1 MIQNKPLLLRALAG
15 ALICIPVYASAG
27 NASYY
32 NTSTE
37 AKVFPWKKNKKK
49 ETTEEV
55 SKTDF
60 EKIASESNLV
70 SRGMFNVYAQD
81 GKYYFEIPV
90 SLLQRDML
98 VVNKLQRVPFELNDA
113 GVNRGTN
120 YETQMIRFE
129 WNKEEKKI
137 RVRQSRPLPESPEND
152 AITRSVR
159 DNFISPLIADF
170 KLEACNADS
179 TSVIIQI
186 NDIYDGSETSIN
198 NVFDNINLGT
208 SAVKD
213 LSRIMSIKA
222 FPNNIVATSELTTK
236 VREGMSAVNVT
247 VEVSSSL
254 VLLPEKPMMGRLD
267 DPKVGYFT
275 KDLLYFSDSQQKTEE
290 KKYITRWRLEPKPEN
305 REAYLRGELV
315 EPEKPIVFYIEN
327 STPYRW
333 RKYIKQGIEDWQV
346 AFERAGFKNAI
357 IAKELPPEKP
367 IVFYIENSTP
377 YRWRKYIKQGIEDWQ
392 VAFERAGFKNA
403 IIAKELPDSI
413 AANADDIN
421 YSVVTYAASSKA
433 NAMGPSILDPR
444 SGEILE
450 ADIMWWHN
458 VISMVQ
464 EWITVQTGAIDPK
477 ARGTKLPDEMMGD
490 AIRFVACHE
499 VGHSLGLRHNMM
511 GSWTFPTD
519 SLRSKS
525 FTDKMNSTASS
536 IMDYARY
543 NYVAQPGDG
552 VTAVSPHI
560 GPYDIFAIE
569 YGYRW
574 YGLPTPEAEKDVL
587 YDFLNKHNG
596 RLYKYSE
603 AQDPRSAVDPRAQ
616 NEDLG
621 DDPVRSSELGIANL
635 KRIVPEIIKWTTT
648 GEKGQT
654 YEEASR
660 LYYAVI
666 TQWNN
671 YLYHVMAN
679 IGGIYIENTTVGD
692 GVKTYTYVEK
702 EKQEASLDFL
712 LNEVLCYP
720 RWLFDTEIS
729 DYTFLLRKNPT
740 GVIEYAPSQILKNT
754 QGYIFWDLLSNDR
767 LMRMLENEL
776 KNGKKAFTVVE
787 MMDKMHNSIF
797 ATTIKGGT
805 PDVMERNLQKG
816 FLDALITAAAE
827 SEGVKIN
834 KQLTATSGNPYLFH
848 HTPWCSHNEFAIEQ
862 AERMGARRELSF
874 YGGQVNRI
882 SDAISVKRGE
892 LLRIKK
898 LLESRRNT
906 SDTAARYHYDDMI
919 LRINTALGL
928 KD

>member
-32 NTSTE
+32 NASTE

-170 KLEACNADS
+170 KLEACNTDS
-179 TSVIIQI
+179 TAVIIQI

-208 SAVKD
+208 SAIKD

-290 KKYITRWRLEPKPEN
+290 KKYITRWRLEPKPED

-357 IAKELPPEKP
+357 IAKELPD
-367 IVFYIENSTP
+367 N
-377 YRWRKYIKQGIEDWQ
+377 
-392 VAFERAGFKNA
+392 
-403 IIAKELPDSI
+403 I

-848 HTPWCSHNEFAIEQ
+848 HTPWCSHDEFAIEQ

>member
-32 NTSTE
+32 NASTE

-357 IAKELPPEKP
+357 IAKELP
-367 IVFYIENSTP
+367 
-377 YRWRKYIKQGIEDWQ
+377 
-392 VAFERAGFKNA
+392 
-403 IIAKELPDSI
+403 DSI
-413 AANADDIN
+413 AVNADDIN

-862 AERMGARRELSF
+862 AERKGARRELSF

>member
-32 NTSTE
+32 NASTE

-179 TSVIIQI
+179 TAVIIQI

-208 SAVKD
+208 SAIKD

-357 IAKELPPEKP
+357 IAKELP
-367 IVFYIENSTP
+367 
-377 YRWRKYIKQGIEDWQ
+377 
-392 VAFERAGFKNA
+392 
-403 IIAKELPDSI
+403 DSI

-464 EWITVQTGAIDPK
+464 EWITVQTGAIDPQ

-848 HTPWCSHNEFAIEQ
+848 HTPWCSHDEFAIEQ

>member
-1 MIQNKPLLLRALAG
+1 MIQNNPLLLRALAG

-32 NTSTE
+32 NASTE

-179 TSVIIQI
+179 TAVIIQI

-290 KKYITRWRLEPKPEN
+290 KKYITRWRLEPKPED

-315 EPEKPIVFYIEN
+315 E
-327 STPYRW
+327 
-333 RKYIKQGIEDWQV
+333 
-346 AFERAGFKNAI
+346 
-357 IAKELPPEKP
+357 PEKP

-848 HTPWCSHNEFAIEQ
+848 HTPWCSHDEFAIEQ

>member
-32 NTSTE
+32 NASTE

-208 SAVKD
+208 SAIKD

-290 KKYITRWRLEPKPEN
+290 KKYITRWRLEPKPED

-315 EPEKPIVFYIEN
+315 E
-327 STPYRW
+327 
-333 RKYIKQGIEDWQV
+333 
-346 AFERAGFKNAI
+346 
-357 IAKELPPEKP
+357 PEKP

-848 HTPWCSHNEFAIEQ
+848 HTPWCSHDEFAIEQ
-862 AERMGARRELSF
+862 AERMGTRRELSF

>member
-32 NTSTE
+32 NASTE

-170 KLEACNADS
+170 KQEACNADS
-179 TSVIIQI
+179 TAVIIQI

-208 SAVKD
+208 SAIKD

-290 KKYITRWRLEPKPEN
+290 KKYITRWRLEPKPED

-315 EPEKPIVFYIEN
+315 E
-327 STPYRW
+327 
-333 RKYIKQGIEDWQV
+333 
-346 AFERAGFKNAI
+346 
-357 IAKELPPEKP
+357 PEKP

-848 HTPWCSHNEFAIEQ
+848 HTPWCSHDEFAIEQ

>member
-32 NTSTE
+32 NASTE

-179 TSVIIQI
+179 TAVIIQI

-208 SAVKD
+208 SAIKD

-290 KKYITRWRLEPKPEN
+290 KKYITRWRLEPKPED

-357 IAKELPPEKP
+357 IAKELP
-367 IVFYIENSTP
+367 
-377 YRWRKYIKQGIEDWQ
+377 
-392 VAFERAGFKNA
+392 
-403 IIAKELPDSI
+403 DSI
-413 AANADDIN
+413 AANGDDIN

-587 YDFLNKHNG
+587 YDFLNEHNG

-787 MMDKMHNSIF
+787 MMDKIHNSIF

-848 HTPWCSHNEFAIEQ
+848 HTPWCSHDEFAIEQ

>member
-32 NTSTE
+32 NASTE

-60 EKIASESNLV
+60 EKIASESNLI

-170 KLEACNADS
+170 KQEACNADS
-179 TSVIIQI
+179 TAVIIQI

-208 SAVKD
+208 SAIKD

-290 KKYITRWRLEPKPEN
+290 KKYITRWRLEPKPED

-315 EPEKPIVFYIEN
+315 E
-327 STPYRW
+327 
-333 RKYIKQGIEDWQV
+333 
-346 AFERAGFKNAI
+346 
-357 IAKELPPEKP
+357 PEKP

-834 KQLTATSGNPYLFH
+834 KQLTTTSGNPYLFH
-848 HTPWCSHNEFAIEQ
+848 HTPWCSHDEFAIEQ

-898 LLESRRNT
+898 LLDSRRNT

>member
-32 NTSTE
+32 NASTE

-60 EKIASESNLV
+60 EKIASESNLI

-179 TSVIIQI
+179 TAVIIQI

-208 SAVKD
+208 SAIKD

-290 KKYITRWRLEPKPEN
+290 KKYITRWRLEPKPED

-315 EPEKPIVFYIEN
+315 E
-327 STPYRW
+327 
-333 RKYIKQGIEDWQV
+333 
-346 AFERAGFKNAI
+346 
-357 IAKELPPEKP
+357 PEKP

-574 YGLPTPEAEKDVL
+574 YGL
-587 YDFLNKHNG
+587 
-596 RLYKYSE
+596 
-603 AQDPRSAVDPRAQ
+603 
-616 NEDLG
+616 
-621 DDPVRSSELGIANL
+621 
-635 KRIVPEIIKWTTT
+635 
-648 GEKGQT
+648 
-654 YEEASR
+654 
-660 LYYAVI
+660 
-666 TQWNN
+666 
-671 YLYHVMAN
+671 
-679 IGGIYIENTTVGD
+679 
-692 GVKTYTYVEK
+692 
-702 EKQEASLDFL
+702 
-712 LNEVLCYP
+712 
-720 RWLFDTEIS
+720 
-729 DYTFLLRKNPT
+729 LRK
-740 GVIEYAPSQILKNT
+740 LK
-754 QGYIFWDLLSNDR
+754 
-767 LMRMLENEL
+767 
-776 KNGKKAFTVVE
+776 
-787 MMDKMHNSIF
+787 KMCY
-797 ATTIKGGT
+797 TI
-805 PDVMERNLQKG
+805 
-816 FLDALITAAAE
+816 
-827 SEGVKIN
+827 S
-834 KQLTATSGNPYLFH
+834 
-848 HTPWCSHNEFAIEQ
+848 
-862 AERMGARRELSF
+862 
-874 YGGQVNRI
+874 
-882 SDAISVKRGE
+882 
-892 LLRIKK
+892 
-898 LLESRRNT
+898 
-906 SDTAARYHYDDMI
+906 
-919 LRINTALGL
+919 
-928 KD
+928 

>member
-32 NTSTE
+32 NASTE

-357 IAKELPPEKP
+357 IAKELP
-367 IVFYIENSTP
+367 
-377 YRWRKYIKQGIEDWQ
+377 
-392 VAFERAGFKNA
+392 
-403 IIAKELPDSI
+403 DSI
-413 AANADDIN
+413 AVNADDIN

-848 HTPWCSHNEFAIEQ
+848 HTPWCSHDEFAIEQ

>member
-1 MIQNKPLLLRALAG
+1 MLLNRPLLHALAG
-15 ALICIPVYASAG
+15 ALLCVPIYASAG
-27 NASYY
+27 NASHC
-32 NTSTE
+32 NASTE
-37 AKVFPWKKNKKK
+37 AKVFPWKKKNKEK
-49 ETTEEV
+49 TEET

-60 EKIASESNLV
+60 EKIASEGNLI

-81 GKYYFEIPV
+81 DKYYFEIPA

-129 WNKEEKKI
+129 WNKQAKKI
-137 RVRQSRPLPESPEND
+137 MVRQSRPLPESPEHD

-170 KLEACNADS
+170 KVEACNADS
-179 TSVIIQI
+179 TSVLIQI

-213 LSRIMSIKA
+213 LSRILSIKA

-236 VREGMSAVNVT
+236 VREGMSSVNVT

-290 KKYITRWRLEPKPEN
+290 KKYITRWRLEPKPED

-346 AFERAGFKNAI
+346 AFERAGFKHAI
-357 IAKELPPEKP
+357 L
-367 IVFYIENSTP
+367 
-377 YRWRKYIKQGIEDWQ
+377 
-392 VAFERAGFKNA
+392 
-403 IIAKELPDSI
+403 AKELPDSV

-477 ARGTKLPDEMMGD
+477 ARGTKLPDDMMGD

-525 FTDKMNSTASS
+525 FTDRMNSTASS

-560 GPYDIFAIE
+560 GPYDLFAIE

-574 YGLPTPEAEKDVL
+574 YGLPTPEAEKEVL
-587 YDFLNKHNG
+587 YDFLNRHNG

-648 GEKGQT
+648 GEKGQS

-702 EKQEASLDFL
+702 EKQAASLDFL
-712 LNEVLCYP
+712 LKEVLCYP

-754 QGYIFWDLLSNDR
+754 QGYIFWDLLSNER

-834 KQLTATSGNPYLFH
+834 KQLTTTSGNPYLFH
-848 HTPWCSHNEFAIEQ
+848 HTPWCSHDEFCTEQ

-892 LLRIKK
+892 LLRIKR
-898 LLESRRNT
+898 LLEARRNT

-928 KD
+928 ND

>member
-32 NTSTE
+32 NASTE

-290 KKYITRWRLEPKPEN
+290 KKYITRWRLEPKPED

-315 EPEKPIVFYIEN
+315 E
-327 STPYRW
+327 
-333 RKYIKQGIEDWQV
+333 
-346 AFERAGFKNAI
+346 
-357 IAKELPPEKP
+357 PEKP

-848 HTPWCSHNEFAIEQ
+848 HTPWCSHDEFAIEQ

-898 LLESRRNT
+898 LLESRHNT

>member
-32 NTSTE
+32 NASTE

-170 KLEACNADS
+170 KLEACNTDS
-179 TSVIIQI
+179 TAVIIQI

-208 SAVKD
+208 SAIKD

-267 DPKVGYFT
+267 NPKVGYFT

-290 KKYITRWRLEPKPEN
+290 KKYITRWRLEPKPED

-315 EPEKPIVFYIEN
+315 E
-327 STPYRW
+327 
-333 RKYIKQGIEDWQV
+333 
-346 AFERAGFKNAI
+346 
-357 IAKELPPEKP
+357 PEKP

-525 FTDKMNSTASS
+525 FTDEMNSTASS

-587 YDFLNKHNG
+587 YDFLNEHNG

-787 MMDKMHNSIF
+787 MMDKIHNSIF

-848 HTPWCSHNEFAIEQ
+848 HTPWCSHDEFAIEQ

>member
-32 NTSTE
+32 NASTE

-170 KLEACNADS
+170 KLEACNTDS
-179 TSVIIQI
+179 TAVIIQI

-208 SAVKD
+208 SAIKD

-267 DPKVGYFT
+267 NPKVGYFT

-290 KKYITRWRLEPKPEN
+290 KKYITRWRLEPKPED

-315 EPEKPIVFYIEN
+315 E
-327 STPYRW
+327 
-333 RKYIKQGIEDWQV
+333 
-346 AFERAGFKNAI
+346 
-357 IAKELPPEKP
+357 PEKP

-587 YDFLNKHNG
+587 YDFLNEHNG

-787 MMDKMHNSIF
+787 MMDKIHNSIF

-848 HTPWCSHNEFAIEQ
+848 HTPWCSHDEFAIEQ

>member
-32 NTSTE
+32 NASTE

-179 TSVIIQI
+179 TSVIILI

-208 SAVKD
+208 SAIKD

-290 KKYITRWRLEPKPEN
+290 KKYITRWRLEPKPED

-315 EPEKPIVFYIEN
+315 E
-327 STPYRW
+327 
-333 RKYIKQGIEDWQV
+333 
-346 AFERAGFKNAI
+346 
-357 IAKELPPEKP
+357 PEKP

-499 VGHSLGLRHNMM
+499 IGHSLGLRHNMM

-848 HTPWCSHNEFAIEQ
+848 HTPWCSHDEFAIEQ

>member
-70 SRGMFNVYAQD
+70 SRGMFNAYAQD

-170 KLEACNADS
+170 KLEACNTDS
-179 TSVIIQI
+179 TAVIIQI

-208 SAVKD
+208 SAIKD

-290 KKYITRWRLEPKPEN
+290 KKYITRWRLEPKPED

-315 EPEKPIVFYIEN
+315 E
-327 STPYRW
+327 
-333 RKYIKQGIEDWQV
+333 
-346 AFERAGFKNAI
+346 
-357 IAKELPPEKP
+357 PEKP

>member
-159 DNFISPLIADF
+159 DNFISPLIADS

-315 EPEKPIVFYIEN
+315 E
-327 STPYRW
+327 
-333 RKYIKQGIEDWQV
+333 
-346 AFERAGFKNAI
+346 
-357 IAKELPPEKP
+357 PEKP

>member
-1 MIQNKPLLLRALAG
+1 MRKNIPLLVKVLAG
-15 ALICIPVYASAG
+15 VLVSIPMLMTAG
-27 NASYY
+27 NVSDYSAAPA
-32 NTSTE
+32 
-37 AKVFPWKKNKKK
+37 AKLFVFKKK
-49 ETTEEV
+49 KSKSTIQET
-55 SKTDF
+55 SKSKFD
-60 EKIASESNLV
+60 EIASSENIKSD
-70 SRGMFNVYAQD
+70 GMFKVYLK
-81 GKYYFEIPV
+81 GEKYYFQIPD
-90 SLLQRDML
+90 SLLGKDML
-98 VVNKLQRVPFELNDA
+98 VVNKLQQVPLELNDA

-129 WNKEEKKI
+129 LDKSSNKI
-137 RVRQSRPLPESPEND
+137 FVRQSRPLPESPHSD

-159 DNFISPLIADF
+159 NNYISPIIHGF
-170 KLEACNADS
+170 KIDAFSPDS
-179 TSVIIQI
+179 TSYLIEV
-186 NDIYDGSETSIN
+186 NGIYDGSETSIN

-208 SAVKD
+208 SVVKD
-213 LSRIMSIKA
+213 LSKILSIKSFA
-222 FPNNIVATSELTTK
+222 NNVVATSELTTK
-236 VREGMSAVNVT
+236 VREGMSVVNVT
-247 VEVSSSL
+247 VVVSSTL
-254 VLLPEKPMMGRLD
+254 VLLPEVPMMGRLD
-267 DPKVGYFT
+267 NQKVGYFT
-275 KDLLYFSDSQQKTEE
+275 QDMFSFSDSQQKAEE
-290 KKYITRWRLEPKPEN
+290 KKYITRWRMEPRVED

-315 EPEKPIVFYIEN
+315 EPQKPIVFYIEN

-346 AFERAGFKNAI
+346 AFEHAGFKNAI
-357 IAKELPPEKP
+357 
-367 IVFYIENSTP
+367 
-377 YRWRKYIKQGIEDWQ
+377 
-392 VAFERAGFKNA
+392 VAR
-403 IIAKELPDSI
+403 ELPDSI
-413 AANADDIN
+413 ASYGDDIN
-421 YSVVTYAASSKA
+421 YSVLNYAASWKS

-477 ARGTKLPDEMMGD
+477 ARGVKLPDEMMGD

-511 GSWTFPTD
+511 GSWTFSTD

-525 FTDKMNSTASS
+525 FTDKMNSTSSS

-560 GPYDIFAIE
+560 GLYDIFAIE

-574 YGLPTPEAEKDVL
+574 YGASSPEAEKEL
-587 YDFLNKHNG
+587 LHDFLTRHDSDI
-596 RLYKYSE
+596 YKYSE

-621 DDPVRSSELGIANL
+621 DDPVRSSQFGIANL

-654 YEEASR
+654 YSEASR

-666 TQWNN
+666 MQWNN

-692 GVKTYTYVEK
+692 GVKTYTFVEK
-702 EKQEASLDFL
+702 DKQAASLEFL
-712 LNEVLCYP
+712 LKEVLCYP
-720 RWLFDTEIS
+720 KWLFDTEIS
-729 DYTFLLRKNPT
+729 DYTYLLRKNPN
-740 GVIEYAPSQILKNT
+740 GIVEYSPSQILKNT
-754 QGYIFWDLLSNDR
+754 QGYIFWDLLANER
-767 LMRMLENEL
+767 LMRMLENEM
-776 KNGKKAFTVVE
+776 KNGNKAFTVVE
-787 MMDKMHNSIF
+787 MMDKMHQSIF
-797 ATTIKGGT
+797 ATTIRGGV

-816 FLDALITAAAE
+816 FLDALVTAAAE
-827 SEGVKIN
+827 YEGVKIN
-834 KQLTATSGNPYLFH
+834 KHLYSSPNPYLFH
-848 HTPWCSHNEFAIEQ
+848 TTPWCSHDDLMFGQ
-862 AERMGARRELSF
+862 AEKMGAKRELSF

-898 LLESRRNT
+898 LLESRRNI
-906 SDTAARYHYDDMI
+906 SDIATRYHYDDMI

-928 KD
+928 

>member
-1 MIQNKPLLLRALAG
+1 MIQNNPLLLRALAG

-32 NTSTE
+32 NASTE

-290 KKYITRWRLEPKPEN
+290 KKYITRWRLEPKPED

-315 EPEKPIVFYIEN
+315 E
-327 STPYRW
+327 
-333 RKYIKQGIEDWQV
+333 
-346 AFERAGFKNAI
+346 
-357 IAKELPPEKP
+357 PEKP

-827 SEGVKIN
+827 NEGVKIN

-848 HTPWCSHNEFAIEQ
+848 HTPWCSHDEFAIEQ

>member
-32 NTSTE
+32 NASTE
-37 AKVFPWKKNKKK
+37 AKVFPWKKIKKK

-170 KLEACNADS
+170 KLEACNTDS
-179 TSVIIQI
+179 TAVIIQI

-213 LSRIMSIKA
+213 LSRIMSLKA

-290 KKYITRWRLEPKPEN
+290 KKYITRWRLEPKPED

-315 EPEKPIVFYIEN
+315 E
-327 STPYRW
+327 
-333 RKYIKQGIEDWQV
+333 
-346 AFERAGFKNAI
+346 
-357 IAKELPPEKP
+357 PEKP

-848 HTPWCSHNEFAIEQ
+848 HTPWCSHDEFAIEQ

>member
-27 NASYY
+27 NASHC
-32 NTSTE
+32 NASTE

-208 SAVKD
+208 SAIKD

-290 KKYITRWRLEPKPEN
+290 KKYITRWRLEPKPED

-315 EPEKPIVFYIEN
+315 E
-327 STPYRW
+327 
-333 RKYIKQGIEDWQV
+333 
-346 AFERAGFKNAI
+346 
-357 IAKELPPEKP
+357 PEKP

-787 MMDKMHNSIF
+787 MMDKIHNSIF

-816 FLDALITAAAE
+816 FLDALIIAAAE

-848 HTPWCSHNEFAIEQ
+848 HTPWCSHDEFAIEQ

>member
-1 MIQNKPLLLRALAG
+1 MQNKPLLLRALAG

-32 NTSTE
+32 NASTE

-179 TSVIIQI
+179 TAVIIQI

-208 SAVKD
+208 SAIKD

-290 KKYITRWRLEPKPEN
+290 KKYITRWRLEPKPED

-315 EPEKPIVFYIEN
+315 E
-327 STPYRW
+327 
-333 RKYIKQGIEDWQV
+333 
-346 AFERAGFKNAI
+346 
-357 IAKELPPEKP
+357 PEKP

-834 KQLTATSGNPYLFH
+834 KQLTTTSGNPYLFH
-848 HTPWCSHNEFAIEQ
+848 HTPWCSHDEFAIEQ

>member
-32 NTSTE
+32 NASTE

-81 GKYYFEIPV
+81 GKYYFEIPM

-170 KLEACNADS
+170 KLEACNTDS
-179 TSVIIQI
+179 TAVIIQI

-208 SAVKD
+208 SAIKD

-290 KKYITRWRLEPKPEN
+290 KKYITRWRLEPKPED

-315 EPEKPIVFYIEN
+315 E
-327 STPYRW
+327 
-333 RKYIKQGIEDWQV
+333 
-346 AFERAGFKNAI
+346 
-357 IAKELPPEKP
+357 PEKP

-848 HTPWCSHNEFAIEQ
+848 HTPWCSHDEFAIEQ

>member
-32 NTSTE
+32 NASTE

-357 IAKELPPEKP
+357 IAKELP
-367 IVFYIENSTP
+367 
-377 YRWRKYIKQGIEDWQ
+377 
-392 VAFERAGFKNA
+392 
-403 IIAKELPDSI
+403 DSI
-413 AANADDIN
+413 AVNADDIN

-574 YGLPTPEAEKDVL
+574 YGLPTPEAEKDML

>member
-1 MIQNKPLLLRALAG
+1 MLLHYQLEFRNLKRNHCMIQNKPLLLRALAG

-32 NTSTE
+32 NASTE

-60 EKIASESNLV
+60 EKIASESNLI

-179 TSVIIQI
+179 TAVIIQI

-208 SAVKD
+208 SAIKD

-290 KKYITRWRLEPKPEN
+290 KKYITRWRLEPKPED

-315 EPEKPIVFYIEN
+315 E
-327 STPYRW
+327 
-333 RKYIKQGIEDWQV
+333 
-346 AFERAGFKNAI
+346 
-357 IAKELPPEKP
+357 PEKP

-848 HTPWCSHNEFAIEQ
+848 HTPWCSHDEFAIEQ
-862 AERMGARRELSF
+862 AERMGAKRELSF

>member
-1 MIQNKPLLLRALAG
+1 MIQNNPLLLRALAG

-32 NTSTE
+32 NASIE

-290 KKYITRWRLEPKPEN
+290 KKYITRWRLEPKPED

-315 EPEKPIVFYIEN
+315 E
-327 STPYRW
+327 
-333 RKYIKQGIEDWQV
+333 
-346 AFERAGFKNAI
+346 
-357 IAKELPPEKP
+357 PEKP

-848 HTPWCSHNEFAIEQ
+848 HTPWCSHDEFAIEQ

>member
-254 VLLPEKPMMGRLD
+254 VLLPEKPMMGRLN

-357 IAKELPPEKP
+357 IAKELP
-367 IVFYIENSTP
+367 
-377 YRWRKYIKQGIEDWQ
+377 
-392 VAFERAGFKNA
+392 
-403 IIAKELPDSI
+403 DSI
-413 AANADDIN
+413 AVNADDIN

>member
-32 NTSTE
+32 NASTE

-179 TSVIIQI
+179 TAVIIQI

-208 SAVKD
+208 SAIKD

-290 KKYITRWRLEPKPEN
+290 KKYITRWRLEPKPED

-315 EPEKPIVFYIEN
+315 E
-327 STPYRW
+327 
-333 RKYIKQGIEDWQV
+333 
-346 AFERAGFKNAI
+346 
-357 IAKELPPEKP
+357 PEKP

-477 ARGTKLPDEMMGD
+477 ARGSKLPDEMMGD

-848 HTPWCSHNEFAIEQ
+848 HTPWCSHDEFAIEQ

>member
-179 TSVIIQI
+179 TAVIIQI

-290 KKYITRWRLEPKPEN
+290 KKYITRWRLEPKPED

-315 EPEKPIVFYIEN
+315 E
-327 STPYRW
+327 
-333 RKYIKQGIEDWQV
+333 
-346 AFERAGFKNAI
+346 
-357 IAKELPPEKP
+357 PEKP

-834 KQLTATSGNPYLFH
+834 KQLTTTSGNPYLFH
-848 HTPWCSHNEFAIEQ
+848 HTPWCSHDEFAIEQ

>member
-32 NTSTE
+32 NASTE

-60 EKIASESNLV
+60 EKIASESNLI

-179 TSVIIQI
+179 TAVIIQI

-208 SAVKD
+208 SAIKD

-290 KKYITRWRLEPKPEN
+290 KKYITRWRLEPKPED

-315 EPEKPIVFYIEN
+315 E
-327 STPYRW
+327 
-333 RKYIKQGIEDWQV
+333 
-346 AFERAGFKNAI
+346 
-357 IAKELPPEKP
+357 PEKP

-740 GVIEYAPSQILKNT
+740 WVIEYAPSQILKNT

-848 HTPWCSHNEFAIEQ
+848 HTPWCSHDEFAIEQ

>member
-32 NTSTE
+32 NASTE

-170 KLEACNADS
+170 KLEACNTDS
-179 TSVIIQI
+179 TAVIIQI

-208 SAVKD
+208 SAIKD

-290 KKYITRWRLEPKPEN
+290 KKYITRWRLEPKPED

-357 IAKELPPEKP
+357 IAKELP
-367 IVFYIENSTP
+367 
-377 YRWRKYIKQGIEDWQ
+377 
-392 VAFERAGFKNA
+392 
-403 IIAKELPDSI
+403 DSI
-413 AANADDIN
+413 ATNADDIN

-702 EKQEASLDFL
+702 GKQEASLDFL

-848 HTPWCSHNEFAIEQ
+848 HTPWCSHDEFAIEQ

>member
-32 NTSTE
+32 NASTE

-170 KLEACNADS
+170 KLEACNTDS
-179 TSVIIQI
+179 TAVIIQI

-208 SAVKD
+208 SAIKD

-290 KKYITRWRLEPKPEN
+290 KKYITRWRLEPKLED

-315 EPEKPIVFYIEN
+315 E
-327 STPYRW
+327 
-333 RKYIKQGIEDWQV
+333 
-346 AFERAGFKNAI
+346 
-357 IAKELPPEKP
+357 PEKP

-729 DYTFLLRKNPT
+729 DYTFLLRKNPM

-848 HTPWCSHNEFAIEQ
+848 HTPWCSHDEFAIEQ

>member
-290 KKYITRWRLEPKPEN
+290 KKYITRWRLEPKPED

-315 EPEKPIVFYIEN
+315 E
-327 STPYRW
+327 
-333 RKYIKQGIEDWQV
+333 
-346 AFERAGFKNAI
+346 
-357 IAKELPPEKP
+357 PEKP

-671 YLYHVMAN
+671 YMYHVMAN

-834 KQLTATSGNPYLFH
+834 KQLTTTSGNPYLFH
-848 HTPWCSHNEFAIEQ
+848 HTPWCSHDEFAIEQ

>member
-32 NTSTE
+32 NASTE

-208 SAVKD
+208 SAIKD

-290 KKYITRWRLEPKPEN
+290 KKYITRWRLEPKPED

-315 EPEKPIVFYIEN
+315 E
-327 STPYRW
+327 
-333 RKYIKQGIEDWQV
+333 
-346 AFERAGFKNAI
+346 
-357 IAKELPPEKP
+357 PEKP

-816 FLDALITAAAE
+816 FLDALITAAAK

-848 HTPWCSHNEFAIEQ
+848 HTPWCSHDEFAIEQ
-862 AERMGARRELSF
+862 AERMGAKRELSF

>member
-32 NTSTE
+32 NASTE

-170 KLEACNADS
+170 KLEACNADT

-357 IAKELPPEKP
+357 IAKELP
-367 IVFYIENSTP
+367 
-377 YRWRKYIKQGIEDWQ
+377 
-392 VAFERAGFKNA
+392 
-403 IIAKELPDSI
+403 DSI
-413 AANADDIN
+413 AVNADDIN

-666 TQWNN
+666 IQWNN

>member
-32 NTSTE
+32 NASTE

-60 EKIASESNLV
+60 EKIASESNLI

-179 TSVIIQI
+179 TAVIIQI

-208 SAVKD
+208 SAIKD

-290 KKYITRWRLEPKPEN
+290 KKYITRWRLEPKPED

-315 EPEKPIVFYIEN
+315 E
-327 STPYRW
+327 
-333 RKYIKQGIEDWQV
+333 
-346 AFERAGFKNAI
+346 
-357 IAKELPPEKP
+357 PEKP

-729 DYTFLLRKNPT
+729 DYAFLLRKNPT

-848 HTPWCSHNEFAIEQ
+848 HTPWCSHDEFAIEQ

>member
-357 IAKELPPEKP
+357 IAKELP
-367 IVFYIENSTP
+367 
-377 YRWRKYIKQGIEDWQ
+377 
-392 VAFERAGFKNA
+392 
-403 IIAKELPDSI
+403 DSI

-421 YSVVTYAASSKA
+421 YSVVTYTASSKA